1 MSTLFIGVLAGIG
14 LGLLTWYGWA
24 IAENVWAMLARRRV
38 TAEAGEDAG
47 EPD

>member
-24 IAENVWAMLARRRV
+24 IVENVGAMLARRRSN
-38 TAEAGEDAG
+38 AEAAQDAG